1 MITYYVFLDE
11 IQFVKDVPNPYLEE
25 NTIGFVD
32 AILGLMK
39 IKNVDLYVTGSNSEM
54 LSNQILTK
62 FRGKGDQIHV
72 YPLSY
77 KEFHESYKGDKTR
90 AWNEYVTYGGMP
102 FVTSIDN
109 YIDKSNYLKNLFDE
123 IYIKDIMDKNDI
135 RNDESIINDLL
146 NIISSSIGSLTNHL
160 KLSKTFKSLK
170 KVDIV
175 PKNY

>member
-1 MITYYVFLDE
+1 
-11 IQFVKDVPNPYLEE
+11 
-25 NTIGFVD
+25 
-32 AILGLMK
+32 
-39 IKNVDLYVTGSNSEM
+39 
-54 LSNQILTK
+54 
-62 FRGKGDQIHV
+62 
-72 YPLSY
+72 
-77 KEFHESYKGDKTR
+77 
-90 AWNEYVTYGGMP
+90 MP
-102 FVTSIDN
+102 FVTLIDN